1 MRGEIRQGELEDQKK
16 RLVDTFYNEMNRAYG
31 FRLEGRI
38 DYEQFG
44 IRVQV
49 GSKLNS
55 VADCISAALT
65 DDKIS
70 DEEFRLILSEIDKY
84 NQMKEEIRCRQKQ
97 GVGLSEGEKK
107 HKLIRRGREEAMS
120 SARTKLLQDLRQAGK
135 TGKST

>member
-107 HKLIRRGREEAMS
+107 NTS
-120 SARTKLLQDLRQAGK
+120 
-135 TGKST
+135 